1 MTKTEAKDDQK
12 KVKAQ
17 PLAGGTVRLDKNVI
31 SRNDILLNRQYKTI
45 IVGKRSNVTA
55 LAQDE
60 AYKYGIQ
67 IVKE

>member
-1 MTKTEAKDDQK
+1 MEAKEEVK
-12 KVKAQ
+12 TCKVAAK
-17 PLAGGTVRLDKNVI
+17 PISGGAVRLDKNVI

-45 IVGKRSNVTA
+45 IVAKRANVTA

-60 AYKYGIQ
+60 AYRYGIT